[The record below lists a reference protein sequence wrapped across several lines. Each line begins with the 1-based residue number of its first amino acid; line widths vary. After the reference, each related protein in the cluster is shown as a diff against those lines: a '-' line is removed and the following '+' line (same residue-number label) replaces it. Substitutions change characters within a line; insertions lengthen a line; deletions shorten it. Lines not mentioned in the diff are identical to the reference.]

1 MIDNKF
7 NYLLDTNIVS
17 ELLKYESNFTL
28 LQNMTQHCGDMAIS
42 VITYDELMYGA
53 KKNPSRRKQEA
64 ILDFIE
70 NDVCENFERIIF
82 DEKSAA
88 LHAEIQVKMENL
100 GKPVSYDDS
109 MIAATALANGMTLV
123 TRNTK
128 HFEPIAREFG
138 IKLENWFEEI

>member
-1 MIDNKF
+1 MTDNKL

-88 LHAEIQVKMENL
+88 LHAEIQAKMENL

>member
-1 MIDNKF
+1 MTDNKF

-53 KKNPSRRKQEA
+53 KKNPSLRKREA

-70 NDVCENFERIIF
+70 NDVCENYERISF
-82 DEKSAA
+82 DEKTAS

-109 MIAATALANGMTLV
+109 MIAATALANNITLV

-128 HFEPIAREFG
+128 HFEHIAREFG
-138 IKLENWFEEI
+138 IKLENWFEEP

>member
-1 MIDNKF
+1 MTDNKL

-100 GKPVSYDDS
+100 GKTVSYDDS

>member
-1 MIDNKF
+1 MTDNKF

-53 KKNPSRRKQEA
+53 KKNPSLRKKEA

-70 NDVCENFERIIF
+70 NDVCENYERISF

-100 GKPVSYDDS
+100 GKPVSFDDS
-109 MIAATALANGMTLV
+109 MIAATALANNMILV

-128 HFEPIAREFG
+128 HFEHIAREFG
-138 IKLENWFEEI
+138 IKLENWFEEP

>member
-1 MIDNKF
+1 MTDNKF

-42 VITYDELMYGA
+42 VITYDELIYGA
-53 KKNPSRRKQEA
+53 KKNPSLRKREA

-70 NDVCENFERIIF
+70 NDVCENYERIIF

-109 MIAATALANGMTLV
+109 MIAATALANNMTLV

-128 HFEPIAREFG
+128 HFEHIAREFG
-138 IKLENWFEEI
+138 IKLENWFEKN

>member
-1 MIDNKF
+1 MTDNKF

-109 MIAATALANGMTLV
+109 MIAATALANNMTLV

-128 HFEPIAREFG
+128 HFEHIARKFG
-138 IKLENWFEEI
+138 IKLENWFEKN

>member
-1 MIDNKF
+1 MTDNKL